1 MIWVR
6 SIIVLIVFLATE
18 VVIQNLLTSLQ
29 ALNRPNFTEIWRY
42 EGIRCITGKI
52 LRQITMKNE

>member
-29 ALNRPNFTEIWRY
+29 ALNRTNFTEILSY
-42 EGIRCITGKI
+42 EGIGCITGKI
-52 LRQITMKNE
+52 IRQITMKNE

>member
-29 ALNRPNFTEIWRY
+29 ALNRPNFTEILRY

-52 LRQITMKNE
+52 IRQITMKNE